1 MSIDCIRSSGSEPR
15 FVSIPSMNF
24 ARFCCKIYWCTCKR
38 QQSVPSSI
46 FSFVRPAAA
55 ARSLLGVTP
64 LLLLLIKIRIKNILR
79 RKMNEPG
86 LGACGL
92 LPGVGPSVTLS
103 SRKTPSE
110 SSFKTCISTQVARAL
125 TAAFRLTEPDRR
137 TSSST
142 VHTSVT
148 GLVPSCSFEYSLT
161 LLREEFNECRFQGRH
176 VSFQCPVFE
185 LEFKMNPAK
194 MW

>member
-1 MSIDCIRSSGSEPR
+1 
-15 FVSIPSMNF
+15 MNF
-24 ARFCCKIYWCTCKR
+24 APFCCKIYCDMHKR
-38 QQSVPSSI
+38 RQSIPSSI
-46 FSFVRPAAA
+46 FSFVRPAAVA
-55 ARSLLGVTP
+55 HSLPGVTLP
-64 LLLLLIKIRIKNILR
+64 LLLLMKVSNKDILR

-110 SSFKTCISTQVARAL
+110 SSFRICMSTQVARAL
-125 TAAFRLTEPDRR
+125 IAAFRLTEPDLR

-148 GLVPSCSFEYSLT
+148 GLVPSCNFERSLT
-161 LLREEFNECRFQGRH
+161 LLREEFNECRFQGGH